1 MSSTIRTLI
10 AEGVGTCLLVFLAVG
25 AAVLGVAAKVG
36 VVGVWPGTVAIAAAL
51 AVALVLLGVLAAVG
65 PLSGS
70 HLAPA
75 VTLALLRRRRLPADV
90 AVDSWIGQATGAV
103 IAGFGLYLFVPWA
116 TGFNAPL
123 FPGDR
128 SPDAG
133 NLVLQDVLI
142 AGLGSVILLVAPL
155 VGVALVA
162 ALGASD
168 RLLLEAAPRTL
179 VATPVATPAPVP
191 VPTASRPS
199 VREPAPSPTPISAP
213 APLPTPE
220 APTTPEPRPV
230 PGPLPAPEPFPGPRS
245 LDTAALAEDA
255 RRSTVVATLGRED
268 PVPPP
273 TLVRR
278 DASPARR
285 PSSGLIAGDL
295 APGPRNES
303 KAKRRTEGTSTVT
316 VQAEVTDRK
325 KGSRAKDGK
334 QKKKTKTKTKKK
346 TTKG

>member
-1 MSSTIRTLI
+1 MSSSIRTLI

-25 AAVLGVAAKVG
+25 AAVVGVAAKVG

-70 HLAPA
+70 HLTPA

-123 FPGDR
+123 VPGDR
-128 SPDAG
+128 PPDAG

-179 VATPVATPAPVP
+179 VATPVAAPAPVP

-199 VREPAPSPTPISAP
+199 VREPAPGPTPISAP
-213 APLPTPE
+213 APAPLPIPE
-220 APTTPEPRPV
+220 ALTTPEPRPV

-245 LDTAALAEDA
+245 LETAAPAGDA
-255 RRSTVVATLGRED
+255 RRSTVAATLGPDD

-278 DASPARR
+278 DVSPARR
-285 PSSGLIAGDL
+285 PSASGPHGGDL
-295 APGPRNES
+295 APGPKKES
-303 KAKRRTEGTSTVT
+303 KAKRRSKGKSTVT
-316 VQAEVTDRK
+316 VKAAVTGRK
-325 KGSRAKDGK
+325 EKDSSAKDGK
-334 QKKKTKTKTKKK
+334 RKKKTKKR
-346 TTKG
+346 